1 MKNRQE
7 LIQAIGL
14 KLQEI
19 AYCKDLVGKMFLE
32 RDLSY
37 LYAEL
42 GALAYSENIAVEH
55 NKKIPS

>member
-1 MKNRQE
+1 MKNKQE
-7 LIQAIGL
+7 LIQAIEL

-19 AYCKDLVGKMFLE
+19 AKCKDLTGKLFLE

-37 LYAEL
+37 LYADL
-42 GALAYSENIAVEH
+42 GALTYADSIAREH